1 MSRFVSVS
9 PENPTQQR
17 HELKHEE
24 SRLVLSV
31 HLLLERLMGG
41 RGFDSEQ
48 VNPGER
54 SASVFIS
61 PVNLN
66 QSHTER
72 LKEKNP

>member
-1 MSRFVSVS
+1 
-9 PENPTQQR
+9 
-17 HELKHEE
+17 
-24 SRLVLSV
+24 
-31 HLLLERLMGG
+31 MGG

-61 PVNLN
+61 PVYLN

-72 LKEKNP
+72 LKEKKPMRIYFHTNQSCRLHSEADTHT